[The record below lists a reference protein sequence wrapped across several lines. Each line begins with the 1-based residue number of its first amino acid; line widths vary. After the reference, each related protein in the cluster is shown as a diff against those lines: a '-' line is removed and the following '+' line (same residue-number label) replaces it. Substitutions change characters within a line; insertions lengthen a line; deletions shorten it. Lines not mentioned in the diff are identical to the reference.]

1 MSNSS
6 YFDRPNTNQRHRFQ
20 YDRPANSTLRPNFG
34 SETAESSVSITHI
47 PAAVSRQTIIAF
59 AEQFGELSMEPHI
72 TPSDG
77 KLKKV
82 AYITFTTKS
91 AFQLCMDSQRR
102 QASMIDGYPPS
113 TSGCTLD
120 ENELRGYFQTNYGQ
134 VKAFG
139 WKFENV
145 ATIDFEDYDSVDRAL
160 ITSLTHTINGI
171 TVRLEKMRS
180 VNMRQAYENAVAPND
195 INFCVHVKNIPPQV
209 SGEQLATLFGSRVWD
224 VLIRKG
230 KFVDVDPFEAWIL
243 KLNSMA
249 KAQQL
254 AESIKIIDGINI
266 ECNAEQEPLNEWTL
280 CSGNR
285 DGWCKHGNNCIYR
298 HITCTYGDE
307 CTIDQCPYSHST
319 QRAIV
324 PNPRYRSAGPI
335 DQQYRI
341 KIDGLPSNMTALELL
356 TELKNQPLNLLNL
369 IETPEMPAGSTI
381 RHFYLTRQAAE
392 KLARRRIYEWH
403 GYIIR
408 VSYIVKCQL
417 EYDRAPIEQIPSS
430 PSINNN
436 GGHQLSTIFAPLSP
450 GINEIIGMP
459 SEWVWTNRRLG
470 HTMSEVYLVYS
481 SESNDNRLGAMKL
494 YRHSSNLESM
504 RARRELLAL
513 QALKNEASVVSIY
526 QSNILDVT
534 RKEDAPMWI
543 ITELVSESTFKNYV
557 DKHKSQITLHVVLSL
572 TRQLLNIIQRCHK
585 ARVIHRNLEP
595 NNIMVQHTQIHASV
609 DEVKLILI
617 DFDLCWIDSQQ
628 SQISEEDDLT
638 MIEYVIKRHS
648 TDSVN
653 QTFDNI
659 FSKLTHYLSSNG
671 QLNNPTLDSTGVCCI
686 LYWLITG
693 KWLDQMSTVNFCY
706 QASDLEQIINKKLGD
721 IDDTTKVNEQLLHTF
736 DRAFGPVD
744 NRWHVDELV
753 EHLTT
758 IDTCLNDFE
767 AVHIDKFFPA
777 PSTMDMLPLDDPY
790 SRTVTMLA
798 RIKQNFTQQ
807 YTTVA
812 KWSHDKNWW
821 SIKTH
826 DNEVKNMDELIYNH
840 QERHCTVPIVCI
852 AKIEHDQTSLFLTTA
867 LSDSITSL
875 KPICKLDNE
884 TPDMNFSPYYN
895 NAIKKLVIE
904 WLKRDI

>member
-72 TPSDG
+72 TPSD
-77 KLKKV
+77 
-82 AYITFTTKS
+82 
-91 AFQLCMDSQRR
+91 D
-102 QASMIDGYPPS
+102 
-113 TSGCTLD
+113 
-120 ENELRGYFQTNYGQ
+120 
-134 VKAFG
+134 
-139 WKFENV
+139 
-145 ATIDFEDYDSVDRAL
+145 
-160 ITSLTHTINGI
+160 
-171 TVRLEKMRS
+171 
-180 VNMRQAYENAVAPND
+180 ENAVAPND

-356 TELKNQPLNLLNL
+356 TELKNQPLNLLNV

-628 SQISEEDDLT
+628 SQINEEDDLK

-659 FSKLTHYLSSNG
+659 FSKLTHYLSSNS

-767 AVHIDKFFPA
+767 TVHIDKFFPA

-826 DNEVKNMDELIYNH
+826 GNEVKNMDELIYNH

>member
-1 MSNSS
+1 
-6 YFDRPNTNQRHRFQ
+6 
-20 YDRPANSTLRPNFG
+20 
-34 SETAESSVSITHI
+34 
-47 PAAVSRQTIIAF
+47 
-59 AEQFGELSMEPHI
+59 MEPHI

-77 KLKKV
+77 KLKKS

-102 QASMIDGYPPS
+102 QASMLDGYPVTIQRWMPTGILFQRTNRLLVFVQLS
-113 TSGCTLD
+113 TSGRTLD
-120 ENELRGYFQTNYGQ
+120 ENELRTYFETNYGK
-134 VKAFG
+134 VTGFG
-139 WKFENV
+139 WKFDNV

-160 ITSLTHTINGI
+160 MTSLTHTINGI

-180 VNMRQAYENAVAPND
+180 ANIRQAYENTVAPND
-195 INFCVHVKNIPPQV
+195 INFCVHVKNIPPHV

-243 KLNSMA
+243 KLNSMT

-254 AESIKIIDGINI
+254 AESVKSIDGVDI

-298 HITCTYGDE
+298 HVTCTYGDE

-356 TELKNQPLNLLNL
+356 TELKGQPLSLLNL
-369 IETPEMPAGSTI
+369 IETPEMPAGSTF

-392 KLARRRIYEWH
+392 KLARRRVYEWH
-403 GYIIR
+403 GYTIR
-408 VSYIVKCQL
+408 VTYIVKCQL

-430 PSINNN
+430 PSIDNN
-436 GGHQLSTIFAPLSP
+436 GDHQLSTVFAPLSL

-481 SESNDNRLGAMKL
+481 TESNDNRLGAMKL

-543 ITELVSESTFKNYV
+543 ITELVSESTLKDYV
-557 DKHKSQITLHVVLSL
+557 DKHKSQITVRVILSL
-572 TRQLLNIIQRCHK
+572 ARQLLNIIQRCHK

-595 NNIMVQHTQIHASV
+595 NNIMVQRAQVHASV

-628 SQISEEDDLT
+628 SQISEEDDLK
-638 MIEYVIKRHS
+638 MIEHVIKRHS
-648 TDSVN
+648 TDNVK

-659 FSKLTHYLSSNG
+659 FSKLTHYLSSSG

-686 LYWLITG
+686 LYWLITD
-693 KWLDQMSTVNFCY
+693 KWLDQMSTVNFCN
-706 QASDLEQIINKKLGD
+706 QASDLQQTINKKLGD

-736 DRAFGPVD
+736 ERAFGPVD
-744 NRWHVDELV
+744 NRWHIDELV
-753 EHLTT
+753 DHLTT

-767 AVHIDKFFPA
+767 ATHIDKFFPTA
-777 PSTMDMLPLDDPY
+777 STMDMLLPLGDPY
-790 SRTVTMLA
+790 PRTVTMLA

-840 QERHCTVPIVCI
+840 QERHCAVPIVCI
-852 AKIEHDQTSLFLTTA
+852 AKIEHDQTILFLTTA